1 MDSTPPAAAATLVKD
16 TLEER
21 GIVEVEVE
29 VDVDNDSGLRGSS
42 EVADNETIDVL
53 RVRIELCELQRREDP
68 GFRKKRCDL
77 YSVCNDVVVLALL

>member
-1 MDSTPPAAAATLVKD
+1 
-16 TLEER
+16 
-21 GIVEVEVE
+21 VEVEVE
-29 VDVDNDSGLRGSS
+29 VEVDNDSGLRGSS

-77 YSVCNDVVVLALL
+77 YSVCNDVVVLALPQAQEDVAERISG